1 MLPHELVHN
10 HAVQLLL
17 LAPLGQREAIP
28 TGNVGLNANLVF
40 KNLLGQEDEV
50 RISESE
56 RGSNISLRDMGPGK
70 PRN

>member
-1 MLPHELVHN
+1 MLPHELVHDY
-10 HAVQLLL
+10 AVQLLL

-28 TGNVGLNANLVF
+28 VGNVGLNANLVF

-50 RISESE
+50 GILESE
-56 RGSNISLRDMGPGK
+56 RWSNINLRDMGPGK

>member
-1 MLPHELVHN
+1 MLPHELVHD

-28 TGNVGLNANLVF
+28 AGNVGFNANLVF
-40 KNLLGQEDEV
+40 KNLLRQEDEV

-56 RGSNISLRDMGPGK
+56 RGSDISLRDMGPRK
-70 PRN
+70 RRN